1 MILDPSEHG
10 ISEAER
16 SMNHEKIFGHLIEV
30 VIILY
35 YLLKLQD
42 FNRSFI
48 LFCAN

>member
-1 MILDPSEHG
+1 MILDPSEQS
-10 ISEAER
+10 ISEAEL

-30 VIILY
+30 VILY

-48 LFCAN
+48 LFCSN